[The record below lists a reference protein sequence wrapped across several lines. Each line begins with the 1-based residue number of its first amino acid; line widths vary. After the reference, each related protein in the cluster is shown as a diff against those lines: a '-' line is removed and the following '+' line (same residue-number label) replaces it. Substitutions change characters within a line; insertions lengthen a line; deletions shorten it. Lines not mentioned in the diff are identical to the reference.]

1 MKTIFKN
8 VENKLIINKST
19 FITYLFPIKDEQEAK
34 AKIIEIKK
42 LHPKA
47 THHCTAYRLENID
60 RSNDDNEPASTAG
73 LPMLSTLIGN
83 DMINILAIVVR
94 YFGGILLG
102 KGGLI
107 RAYSNSVSEA
117 IKLAEVLEETEVFF
131 YQVNTPFDVMS
142 YIENKLPNNC
152 YIIERAYDHNANYV
166 IETDNQNLLEQF
178 LIDGGHLVQFKFLNS
193 TIKFIKNKNSI

>member
-1 MKTIFKN
+1 MKTISKN
-8 VENKLIINKST
+8 IENKLIINKST
-19 FITYLFPIKDEQEAK
+19 FITYLFPIQDEQEAK

-83 DMINILAIVVR
+83 DMINVLAVVVR

-107 RAYSNSVSEA
+107 RAYSSSVAEA
-117 IKLAEVLEETEVFF
+117 IKLAEILEEMEVFF
-131 YQVNTPFDVMS
+131 YRVNTPFNIMS
-142 YIENKLPNNC
+142 YIENKLPHNC
-152 YIIERAYDHNANYV
+152 KIVERDYNHNANYL
-166 IETDNQNLLEQF
+166 IETNDQQKLEQF
-178 LIDGGHLVQFKFLNS
+178 LIDGGHLVQFNFLNS
-193 TIKFIKNKNSI
+193 TVKFTKQTK

>member
-1 MKTIFKN
+1 MKTISKN
-8 VENKLIINKST
+8 IENKLIINKST
-19 FITYLFPIKDEQEAK
+19 FITYLLPIKDEVDAK
-34 AKIIEIKK
+34 TKITEIKK

-47 THHCTAYRLENID
+47 THHCTAYRLANID

-83 DMINILAIVVR
+83 DMINVLAVVVR

-107 RAYSNSVSEA
+107 KAYSTSVTEA
-117 IKLAEVLEETEVFF
+117 IKIAEILEETKVFF

-142 YIENKLPNNC
+142 YIENKLPSNC
-152 YIIERAYDHNANYV
+152 KIIERNYNHNANYI
-166 IETDNQNLLEQF
+166 IETNDQNNLEQF
-178 LIDGGHLVQFKFLNS
+178 LIDGGHLIQYKFLNS
-193 TIKFIKNKNSI
+193 TIKFIKK